1 MTQPQRYALVCRD
14 CGHVRAPGV
23 TRYACDTCGGEL
35 VVRYLAATTQHA
47 RGPGIWRFADRL
59 PGDAGRRQ
67 VSLGEGD
74 TPLVPVGDDLRAML
88 GGAAMSV
95 KCEHMNPTGS
105 FKDRIAAVAV
115 TLSAQRS
122 IGGLVGTSSGNGG
135 AAAAAYAARAGLP
148 FTVFALADTVEQKLL
163 QIRSMGARVVLVRG
177 VGHDAHATE
186 AAAQAIAG
194 EAARRRLFPFL
205 TGGRFS
211 PEAMEGA
218 KTIAYELAEQAF
230 DATHVYAPVGGGG
243 LLAAVGRGYRELL
256 AAGDIA
262 AMPRI
267 IGVQPAGC
275 PTMSPALAGDFS
287 GLHAPSTT
295 TVSGLQVAV
304 LFDGRGAVE
313 AIRLSEGHL
322 TEVPDPEVWEA
333 QRLLAHHEG
342 ILVEPAG
349 ATALAG
355 ALADAREGRLGAD
368 ARAVVLATGAGY
380 KDSAALRRLSPSTEV
395 VAIDADEIGGVLDG

>member
-1 MTQPQRYALVCRD
+1 MTQPQRYVLVCRD
-14 CGHVRAPGV
+14 CGREREPGF
-23 TRYACDTCGGEL
+23 TLYACDACGGEL
-35 VVRYLAATTQHA
+35 VVRYLSAPPPA
-47 RGPGIWRFADRL
+47 RGPGIWRFAGRL
-59 PGDAGRRQ
+59 PGEPDRQ
-67 VSLGEGD
+67 TVSLGEGD
-74 TPLVPVGDDLRAML
+74 TPLVPIGDDVRAML
-88 GGAAMSV
+88 GVAAISV
-95 KCEHMNPTGS
+95 KCEHLNPTGS
-105 FKDRIAAVAV
+105 FKDRIASVAV
-115 TLSAQRS
+115 TLSAQRGL
-122 IGGLVGTSSGNGG
+122 GGLVGTSSGNGG

-163 QIRSMGARVVLVRG
+163 QIRSMGARVVLVTG
-177 VGHDAHATE
+177 VGHDASATE
-186 AAAQAIAG
+186 SAAQAVAS
-194 EAARRRLFPFL
+194 EAARRLLFPFL

-218 KTIAYELAEQAF
+218 KTIAYELAEQAP

-256 AAGDIA
+256 ADGGIA

-267 IGVQPAGC
+267 IGVQPEGC

-287 GLHAPSTT
+287 GLHAPTTT

-322 TEVPDPEVWEA
+322 VEVSDPEVWEA

-349 ATALAG
+349 ATGLAG
-355 ALADAREGRLGAD
+355 ALTDAREGRLRAD
-368 ARAVVLATGAGY
+368 DRAIVLATGAGY
-380 KDSAALRRLSPSTEV
+380 KDSAALQRLAPSAAV
-395 VAIDADEIGGVLDG
+395 VAIGADEIGEVLDE